1 MLRGI
6 LIKSLPYFVTK
17 GLSWKR
23 IRWPWSTSL
32 SPSTSPPIS
41 CSNERHIMEACHKTV
56 KTWRLE
62 KTCSLLEIY
71 SRTYKGHRAS
81 IYRYH
86 KESRWK
92 SVKLTWSFHITHR
105 LVLVY
110 TFVNFQHL
118 TRPFSS
124 QFYEEHFKEK
134 NVNINFFQINFGNAV
149 IFYLFVSFLTY
160 G

>member
-92 SVKLTWSFHITHR
+92 SAKLTWSFHITHR

-110 TFVNFQHL
+110 TFVNFNILPGHFQANFMKSILRRKTL
-118 TRPFSS
+118 TLIF
-124 QFYEEHFKEK
+124 FK
-134 NVNINFFQINFGNAV
+134 
-149 IFYLFVSFLTY
+149 
-160 G
+160 